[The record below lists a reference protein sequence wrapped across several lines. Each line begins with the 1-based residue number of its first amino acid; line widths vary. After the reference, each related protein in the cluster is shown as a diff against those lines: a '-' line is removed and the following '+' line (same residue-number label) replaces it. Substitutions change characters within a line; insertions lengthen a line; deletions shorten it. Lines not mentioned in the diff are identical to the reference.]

1 MRGEDRL
8 LELQATDLAIDRLES
23 RRSEIES
30 GSAVRAARDA
40 FERAETRVGELRLA
54 MDGVGREQRQLE
66 REIDMLEQKRAAE
79 EKRMYDG
86 SIVNQKELQALQHE
100 IASLAGRRS
109 GFEDELLARME
120 QVEALE
126 GEIGAAEAEM
136 TAARARLDASGQESQ
151 DELESVV
158 SELADRRATRE
169 TLVPEID
176 DELLSLY
183 EDLRKT
189 KKGVGAA
196 ALVDGNCQGCHQTIS
211 SVELNK
217 LKHTDAIKRCE
228 HCRRILIVV

>member
-1 MRGEDRL
+1 
-8 LELQATDLAIDRLES
+8 
-23 RRSEIES
+23 
-30 GSAVRAARDA
+30 
-40 FERAETRVGELRLA
+40 
-54 MDGVGREQRQLE
+54 MDGIGREQRQLE
-66 REIDMLEQKRAAE
+66 RDVDMLEQKRAAE

-100 IASLAGRRS
+100 IASLVERRS
-109 GFEDELLARME
+109 RFEDELLARME

-126 GEIGAAEAEM
+126 GEIGSAEGEM
-136 TAARARLDASGQESQ
+136 AAARGRLDATGQESQ
-151 DELESVV
+151 DELDSIA
-158 SELADRRATRE
+158 SELAERRATRE

-183 EDLRKT
+183 ENLRKT

-228 HCRRILIVV
+228 HCRRILIVA

>member
-1 MRGEDRL
+1 MRGEERL
-8 LELQATDLAIDRLES
+8 LELQETDLAIDRLES
-23 RRSEIES
+23 RRAELES

-54 MDGVGREQRQLE
+54 MDGIAREQRQLE
-66 REIDMLEQKRAAE
+66 RDIDTLEQKRAAE

-100 IASLAGRRS
+100 IASLGERRTR
-109 GFEDELLARME
+109 FEDELLVRME
-120 QVEALE
+120 HVETLE
-126 GEIGAAEAEM
+126 GEIGSAEAEM
-136 TAARARLDASGQESQ
+136 AGARGRLDATGQDSQ
-151 DELESVV
+151 DELDTVV
-158 SELADRRATRE
+158 SELTERRATRE

-228 HCRRILIVV
+228 HCRRILIVA

>member
-8 LELQATDLAIDRLES
+8 LELQETDLAIDRLEA
-23 RRSEIES
+23 RRGEIES

-40 FERAETRVGELRLA
+40 FEHAETRVGELRLA
-54 MDGVGREQRQLE
+54 LDGVAREQRQFE
-66 REIDMLEQKRAAE
+66 RDIDTLEQKRAAE

-100 IASLAGRRS
+100 IGSLGDRRS
-109 GFEDELLARME
+109 RFEDELLVRME

-126 GEIGAAEAEM
+126 GEIGSAEGEM
-136 TAARARLDASGQESQ
+136 ASARSRLDATGQESQ
-151 DELESVV
+151 GELDTIV
-158 SELADRRATRE
+158 SELTERRATRE
-169 TLVPEID
+169 TLTPEID

-228 HCRRILIVV
+228 HCRRILIVA

>member
-8 LELQATDLAIDRLES
+8 LELQETDLAIDRLES
-23 RRSEIES
+23 RRTELES
-30 GSAVRAARDA
+30 GSAVRAAREA

-54 MDGVGREQRQLE
+54 MDGIGREQRQLE
-66 REIDMLEQKRAAE
+66 RDVDMLEQKRAAE

-100 IASLAGRRS
+100 IASLVERRS
-109 GFEDELLARME
+109 RFEDELLARME

-126 GEIGAAEAEM
+126 GEIGSAEGEMAAS
-136 TAARARLDASGQESQ
+136 RGRLDATGQESQ
-151 DELESVV
+151 DELDSIA
-158 SELADRRATRE
+158 SELAERRAARE
-169 TLVPEID
+169 TLIPEVD
-176 DELLSLY
+176 VELLSLY

-211 SVELNK
+211 SMELNK

-228 HCRRILIVV
+228 HCRRILIVA

>member
-8 LELQATDLAIDRLES
+8 LELQDTDIAIDRLES
-23 RRSEIES
+23 RRKELES
-30 GSAVRAARDA
+30 GSAVRAAREA

-54 MDGVGREQRQLE
+54 MDGIGREQRQLE
-66 REIDMLEQKRAAE
+66 RDVDMLEQKRAAE

-100 IASLAGRRS
+100 IASLVERRS
-109 GFEDELLARME
+109 RFEDELLARME

-126 GEIGAAEAEM
+126 GEIGSAEGEM
-136 TAARARLDASGQESQ
+136 AAARGRLDATGQESQ
-151 DELESVV
+151 DELDSIA
-158 SELADRRATRE
+158 SELAERRATRE

-189 KKGVGAA
+189 KRGVGAA

-228 HCRRILIVV
+228 HCRRILIVA

>member
-1 MRGEDRL
+1 MRGEERL
-8 LELQATDLAIDRLES
+8 LELQETDLAIDRLES
-23 RRSEIES
+23 RRAELES
-30 GSAVRAARDA
+30 GSAVRAVRDA

-54 MDGVGREQRQLE
+54 MDGVAREQRQLE
-66 REIDMLEQKRAAE
+66 RDIDTLEQKRAAE

-100 IASLAGRRS
+100 IGSLGERRTR
-109 GFEDELLARME
+109 FEDELLLRME
-120 QVEALE
+120 QVETLE
-126 GEIGAAEAEM
+126 AEIGSAETEM
-136 TAARARLDASGQESQ
+136 AGARGRLDATGQESQ
-151 DELESVV
+151 DELDAIV
-158 SELADRRATRE
+158 SELAERRATRE

-228 HCRRILIVV
+228 HCRRILIVA

>member
-23 RRSEIES
+23 RQSELES

-120 QVEALE
+120 QVEELE
-126 GEIGAAEAEM
+126 GEIGSAEAEM
-136 TAARARLDASGQESQ
+136 AATRGRLDASGQESR

-169 TLVPEID
+169 TMVQEID
-176 DELLSLY
+176 DELLSL
-183 EDLRKT
+183 
-189 KKGVGAA
+189 
-196 ALVDGNCQGCHQTIS
+196 
-211 SVELNK
+211 
-217 LKHTDAIKRCE
+217 
-228 HCRRILIVV
+228 